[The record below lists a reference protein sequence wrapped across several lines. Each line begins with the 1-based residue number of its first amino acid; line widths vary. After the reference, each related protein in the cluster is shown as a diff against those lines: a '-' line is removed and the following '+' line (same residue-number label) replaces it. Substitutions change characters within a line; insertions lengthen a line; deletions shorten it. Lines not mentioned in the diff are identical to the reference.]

1 MIDGRFRIISTPAPA
16 ERGRRCAA
24 RLTAALLVPLA
35 RSSDTCWA
43 DRWRSRFACLAG
55 SDLCK
60 VPASQSN
67 PHHVFHCCQFL
78 PLPAGPPPPP
88 SSCASHHGPAPG
100 VRGAS
105 PNAVR
110 GGVLPPV
117 DDGGGDLHEGDA
129 TAKVGVV
136 WCCCSR
142 CRRREDGQAIRVRFV
157 VGRGECIGCG
167 STSFMHDSVC
177 E

>member
-1 MIDGRFRIISTPAPA
+1 MPADLSSRDAKSGIRTTDRASRVLIDMIDGRFRIISTPAPA

-43 DRWRSRFACLAG
+43 NRWRSRFACLAG

-60 VPASQSN
+60 VPASRSN

-142 CRRREDGQAIRVRFV
+142 
-157 VGRGECIGCG
+157 GR
-167 STSFMHDSVC
+167 
-177 E
+177 